1 MIKKGKENI
10 NLKRL
15 FKIVTVVVT
24 ILLILFILYGL
35 KIGIFKDKMV
45 LVNYMKKFGI
55 FAPAFFMFLQIF
67 QVIFPIIPGGA
78 SCLAGV
84 LAFGSVGGFI
94 YNYIGLTLGSII
106 AFLISRK
113 YGLKFVQKLFKEE
126 TINKY
131 LLYIRNNKFNKIFFL
146 GIFIPGA
153 PDDLL
158 CYIAGLSKMNLK
170 TFTLIILIGKP
181 LALLMYS
188 FFIELF

>member
-1 MIKKGKENI
+1 
-10 NLKRL
+10 
-15 FKIVTVVVT
+15 
-24 ILLILFILYGL
+24 
-35 KIGIFKDKMV
+35 MV

-55 FAPAFFMFLQIF
+55 FAPAFFLVIQIF
-67 QVIFPIIPGGA
+67 QVIFPVIPGGA

-158 CYIAGLSKMNLK
+158 CYISGLSKMNLK